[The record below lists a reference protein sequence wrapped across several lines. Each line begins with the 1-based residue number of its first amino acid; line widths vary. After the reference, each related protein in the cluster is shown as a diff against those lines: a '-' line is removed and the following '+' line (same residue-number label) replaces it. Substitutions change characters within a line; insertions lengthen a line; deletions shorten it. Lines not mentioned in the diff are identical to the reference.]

1 MVRLTLCLTL
11 GVAAS
16 ASAQSLPAP
25 AAVHRLA
32 DSLSRAFVTS
42 GGAPSVVVSV
52 VRGKD
57 TLLLSGYGMADLE
70 NQTPATAKSVYRIG
84 SVTKQF
90 TAAAVMQL
98 VEQGKVK
105 LDDPIGKYL
114 PSLPDPWEPVTVRQL
129 LNHTSGIPSYTSLGP
144 AWRSRWGEEMSTD
157 TIVALSAG
165 KPLDFPIGTKYAYN
179 NSGYVILGMLIEK
192 VTGRPWGEDL
202 QERFAKPLGLS
213 DTRNCL
219 TESIIP
225 NRGHGYEQKKEGGWV
240 NSPFLAMSQPHAAG
254 AMCSTAGDLVRW
266 NQALHNGKVV
276 SAESYRQ
283 MTTPEGAA
291 SRGGNRGYGFGLQV
305 DSMAGRQAISHGGGI
320 PGFITANTWIPSAD
334 LSVTVIANSG
344 SARSSE
350 LLRHLVH
357 VALGVPY
364 EPRPPQRLTP

>member
-1 MVRLTLCLTL
+1 MFRLALCLTL
-11 GVAAS
+11 GFATGAG
-16 ASAQSLPAP
+16 AQALPAP
-25 AAVHRLA
+25 ATVQRLA
-32 DSLSRAFVTS
+32 DSLSKAFVA
-42 GGAPSVVVSV
+42 GGGSPSVVVSV

-57 TLLLSGYGMADLE
+57 TLLLGGYGMANLE
-70 NQTPATAKSVYRIG
+70 TQQPASAKSVYRIG

-114 PSLPDPWEPVTVRQL
+114 PSLPDTWEPATVRQL

-144 AWRSRWGEEMSTD
+144 AWRSRWGEDMSTD

-192 VTGRPWGEDL
+192 VTGRSWGEDL
-202 QERFAKPLGLS
+202 QERFAKPLGLT

-219 TESIIP
+219 TETLIP
-225 NRGHGYEQKKEGGWV
+225 NRGQGYEKAKDSSWV
-240 NSPFLAMSQPHAAG
+240 NSPFLSMSQPHAAG

-283 MTTPEGAA
+283 MTTPVGPAV
-291 SRGGNRGYGFGLQV
+291 RGRGGYGFGLGV
-305 DSMAGRQAISHGGGI
+305 DSVAGRLSISHGGGI
-320 PGFITANTWIPSAD
+320 PGFITANTWIPSAQ

-344 SARSSE
+344 SARSGE
-350 LLRHLVH
+350 LARQLVNA
-357 VALGVPY
+357 ALGLPIEQRALVP
-364 EPRPPQRLTP
+364 

>member
-1 MVRLTLCLTL
+1 MVRLTFCLTL
-11 GVAAS
+11 GIAAG

-25 AAVHRLA
+25 ATVQRLA
-32 DSLSRAFVTS
+32 DSLSRAFVAS

-57 TLLLSGYGMADLE
+57 TLLLGGYGMADLE

-114 PSLPDPWEPVTVRQL
+114 PSLPDTWEPATVRQL
-129 LNHTSGIPSYTSLGP
+129 LNHTSGIPSYTALGP

-225 NRGHGYEQKKEGGWV
+225 NRGHGYEQKKEGGWT
-240 NSPFLAMSQPHAAG
+240 NSPFLSMSQPHAAG

-344 SARSSE
+344 SARSGE
-350 LLRHLVH
+350 LMRQLVH
-357 VALGVPY
+357 AALGVPI
-364 EPRPPQRLTP
+364 EPRQQRLTP